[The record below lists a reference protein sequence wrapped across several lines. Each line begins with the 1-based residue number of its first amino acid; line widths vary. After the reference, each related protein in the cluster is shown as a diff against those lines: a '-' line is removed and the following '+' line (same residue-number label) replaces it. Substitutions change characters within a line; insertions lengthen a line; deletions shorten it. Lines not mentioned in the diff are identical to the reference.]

1 MNLSRTRYTRFGSAP
16 GPPHEIIFCELL
28 KPRPDGSLRSGIVD
42 VVDVLVVEI
51 SRCQLFFLVEDL
63 EDETLLGSE

>member
-1 MNLSRTRYTRFGSAP
+1 
-16 GPPHEIIFCELL
+16 
-28 KPRPDGSLRSGIVD
+28 